1 MKKSD
6 NQAAYSLRGIVK
18 KSRKS
23 KGFFIDDTKY
33 DSQFKLGK
41 KELYKA
47 MPGDLVQFSL
57 TQKGWAKIQR
67 VITSN
72 TTEFIGKVFK
82 RGKRLY
88 TSPIGFEHDLKI
100 IVRDR
105 KVGKIEEGYFGK
117 FTILKQPSE
126 ENLAEAELEMVFD
139 SEDIFSLAY
148 EMAVTNHNIKRDWPK
163 SVVNEIKQ
171 LKNKSF
177 DDKRL
182 EDLRDKVF
190 VTIDGKNAKDFDDA
204 VLGETDKE
212 GNLILYVAIADV
224 SRYVEMGTSLDHE
237 AFDRG
242 TSTYFSQRV
251 IPMLP
256 EVLSNDLCS
265 LKPNEDRFCLVCKT
279 KVDDEGN
286 LSDTT
291 FFEAV
296 INSKARLTYGTVFRE
311 MEKNQFKRPY
321 EKSLNTLVKIY
332 KRLKKNRI
340 ARSSL
345 ELEVPT
351 YSPQIE
357 NEKITRFIDSSRDD
371 SHMMIEEFMLAAN
384 ISAAKICIKQDVP
397 SLYRIHPKPDITKI
411 KAVETFLRTR
421 QINASFEDGSDI
433 KKIASIIDLVKDR
446 RDKKIIH
453 SQILFSMSLAT
464 YEAKVSEHYALNYAS
479 YTHFTSPI
487 RRYPDLVVHRVI
499 KSLIK
504 EKGGPVSLSDKQLIM
519 DRIYLED
526 DLIEVASQCSTK
538 ERTAEAAEREALNI
552 LKCSFAESLI
562 GNTYKGQIVGV
573 TNFGLFIH
581 LQDINIE
588 GLCHIKYLPRN
599 EYYVF
604 DEDSKMLQSN
614 TSRHSYSLGDYV
626 KVNIEKVETFGQKID
641 LRIVS

>member
-1 MKKSD
+1 MKKSN

-237 AFDRG
+237 AF
-242 TSTYFSQRV
+242 
-251 IPMLP
+251 
-256 EVLSNDLCS
+256 
-265 LKPNEDRFCLVCKT
+265 
-279 KVDDEGN
+279 
-286 LSDTT
+286 
-291 FFEAV
+291 
-296 INSKARLTYGTVFRE
+296 
-311 MEKNQFKRPY
+311 
-321 EKSLNTLVKIY
+321 
-332 KRLKKNRI
+332 
-340 ARSSL
+340 
-345 ELEVPT
+345 
-351 YSPQIE
+351 
-357 NEKITRFIDSSRDD
+357 
-371 SHMMIEEFMLAAN
+371 
-384 ISAAKICIKQDVP
+384 
-397 SLYRIHPKPDITKI
+397 
-411 KAVETFLRTR
+411 
-421 QINASFEDGSDI
+421 
-433 KKIASIIDLVKDR
+433 
-446 RDKKIIH
+446 
-453 SQILFSMSLAT
+453 
-464 YEAKVSEHYALNYAS
+464 
-479 YTHFTSPI
+479 
-487 RRYPDLVVHRVI
+487 
-499 KSLIK
+499 
-504 EKGGPVSLSDKQLIM
+504 
-519 DRIYLED
+519 
-526 DLIEVASQCSTK
+526 
-538 ERTAEAAEREALNI
+538 
-552 LKCSFAESLI
+552 
-562 GNTYKGQIVGV
+562 
-573 TNFGLFIH
+573 
-581 LQDINIE
+581 
-588 GLCHIKYLPRN
+588 
-599 EYYVF
+599 
-604 DEDSKMLQSN
+604 
-614 TSRHSYSLGDYV
+614 
-626 KVNIEKVETFGQKID
+626 
-641 LRIVS
+641 

>member
-1 MKKSD
+1 MKKS
-6 NQAAYSLRGIVK
+6 NNHAAYSLRGIVK

-237 AFDRG
+237 AFERG

-351 YSPQIE
+351 YSPKIE
-357 NEKITRFIDSSRDD
+357 NEKITKFIDSSRDD

-464 YEAKVSEHYALNYAS
+464 YEAEVSEHYALNYTS

-499 KSLIK
+499 KSMIK

-526 DLIEVASQCSTK
+526 DLIEVASQCSTR

-614 TSRHSYSLGDYV
+614 SSRHSYSLGDYV